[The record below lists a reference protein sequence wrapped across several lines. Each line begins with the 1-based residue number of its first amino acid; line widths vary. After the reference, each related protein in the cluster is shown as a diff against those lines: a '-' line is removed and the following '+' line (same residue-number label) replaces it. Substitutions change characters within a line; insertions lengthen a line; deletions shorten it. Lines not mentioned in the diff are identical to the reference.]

1 MNGSKVAIVTGGSR
15 GIGRAVAAVQH
26 AGGRAVAIRADV
38 AAAGQMDALFSQAES
53 EFGGIDIVVT
63 SAGIMRPALLA
74 EATEVDFSDHVAV
87 NIRGTFNVL
96 RAAARRIRDG
106 GRIVTFSSTTLALN
120 APGYGIYNAT
130 KGAVEGF
137 TRVLAKELGPR
148 GVTVNAVAPGP
159 VETELSLPAK
169 PWPTWSGLPAWP
181 RNTGPGSRSIS
192 PMPWLCSSRLTPG
205 GSTARSFEST
215 EEPHEQHRAQQYS
228 AGDRG
233 HRRRVGAGAG
243 RRGEA
248 GPGRPYRLCRDAR
261 PRVPL
266 SGARRHR
273 RTSRCAS
280 SS

>member
-1 MNGSKVAIVTGGSR
+1 
-15 GIGRAVAAVQH
+15 
-26 AGGRAVAIRADV
+26 
-38 AAAGQMDALFSQAES
+38 MDALFSQAES

-159 VETELSLPAK
+159 VETELFLAGKTMADVERLASLAP
-169 PWPTWSGLPAWP
+169 
-181 RNTGPGSRSIS
+181 
-192 PMPWLCSSRLTPG
+192 
-205 GSTARSFEST
+205 
-215 EEPHEQHRAQQYS
+215 QHRTGQPVDIADAVALLVS
-228 AGDRG
+228 ADAGWING
-233 HRRRVGAGAG
+233 QIVRVNGGAA
-243 RRGEA
+243 
-248 GPGRPYRLCRDAR
+248 
-261 PRVPL
+261 
-266 SGARRHR
+266 
-273 RTSRCAS
+273 
-280 SS
+280 